1 MSIIPEDLQYTKEH
15 EWVSGVE
22 DGGTITVGI
31 TAFAAESL
39 GEVVYVQIQPEVG
52 ATVAAGDAVGE
63 VESTK
68 SVSDIFAP
76 VGGEV
81 VEINQAA
88 VDDPSLINN
97 DPYGDGWL
105 FRVRLEGTPD
115 DLLSAEE
122 YTALTSG
129 ES

>member
-1 MSIIPEDLQYTKEH
+1 MSNIPDDLSYTKEH
-15 EWVSGVE
+15 EWVAGLDDSATV
-22 DGGTITVGI
+22 TVGV

-39 GEVVYVQIQPEVG
+39 GDVVFVQLPEVG
-52 ATVAAGDAVGE
+52 TTVEQGDSVGE

-68 SVSDIFAP
+68 SVNEIYAP

-81 VEINQAA
+81 TEVNQSV
-88 VDDPSLINN
+88 VDDPGLVNS
-97 DPYGDGWL
+97 DPYGEGWM
-105 FRVRLEGTPD
+105 FKVRVAGDPE
-115 DLLSAEE
+115 DLLSPEE

>member
-1 MSIIPEDLQYTKEH
+1 MSNIPDELSYTKEH
-15 EWVSGVE
+15 EWVAGLD
-22 DGGTITVGI
+22 DGLTVTVGI
-31 TAFAAESL
+31 TDFAVEAL
-39 GEVVYVQIQPEVG
+39 GEVVYVQLPEVG
-52 ATVAAGDAVGE
+52 ASVAAGDSIGE

-68 SVSDIFAP
+68 SVSEIYSP

-81 VEINQAA
+81 VEVNQNVADTPA
-88 VDDPSLINN
+88 LVNS
-97 DPYGDGWL
+97 DPYGEGWM
-105 FRVRLEGTPD
+105 FRVRIEGEPE

>member
-1 MSIIPEDLQYTKEH
+1 VSNIPDDLSYTKEH
-15 EWVSGVE
+15 EWVAGLD
-22 DGGTITVGI
+22 DGLTVTVGI

-39 GEVVYVQIQPEVG
+39 GDVVFVQLPEVG
-52 ATVAAGDAVGE
+52 AAVEAGDSVGE

-68 SVSDIFAP
+68 SVNEIYAP

-81 VEINQAA
+81 VEVNQAI
-88 VDDPSLINN
+88 VDDPGLANS
-97 DPYGDGWL
+97 DPYGDGWM
-105 FRVRLEGTPD
+105 FRIRIEGDPE

>member
-1 MSIIPEDLQYTKEH
+1 MEFPEELRYTKEH
-15 EWVSGVE
+15 EWVAGLDDS
-22 DGGTITVGI
+22 TTATVGI
-31 TAFAAESL
+31 TAYAAEAL
-39 GEVVYVQIQPEVG
+39 GDVVYVQLPEAG
-52 ATVAAGDAVGE
+52 STVQAGDSVGE

-68 SVSDIFAP
+68 SVSEIYAP

-81 VEINQAA
+81 VEVNQAV
-88 VDDPSLINN
+88 VDDPSLVNN
-97 DPYGDGWL
+97 DPYGEGWM
-105 FRVRLEGTPD
+105 FRVRVEGDPE

>member
-1 MSIIPEDLQYTKEH
+1 MSSIPDDLQYTKEH
-15 EWVSGVE
+15 EWVSGID
-22 DGGTITVGI
+22 DGLTLTVGI
-31 TAFAAESL
+31 TAYAAEAL
-39 GEVVYVQIQPEVG
+39 GDVVYVQVPEVG
-52 ATVAAGDAVGE
+52 STVAAGDAVGE

-76 VGGEV
+76 VGGEI
-81 VEINQAA
+81 VEVNQAV
-88 VDDPSLINN
+88 VDDPSLVNS
-97 DPYGDGWL
+97 DSYGEGWL
-105 FRVRLEGTPD
+105 FRVRLEGDAD